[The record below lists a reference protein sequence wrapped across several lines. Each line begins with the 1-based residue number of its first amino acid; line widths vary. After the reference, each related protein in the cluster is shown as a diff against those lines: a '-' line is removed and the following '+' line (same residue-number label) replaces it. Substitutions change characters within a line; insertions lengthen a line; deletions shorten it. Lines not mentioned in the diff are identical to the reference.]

1 MFICSV
7 LTSSRVQ
14 VEFAYRL
21 TEDDVKKLN
30 DLISFNQ
37 NNYTVQRRDKISDL
51 FPVHLFTSFD
61 NWQPERM
68 RLPSPTEVKAQ
79 FNVAP
84 THCTL
89 QNRKVT
95 TNNYH

>member
-1 MFICSV
+1 M
-7 LTSSRVQ
+7 Q

-21 TEDDVKKLN
+21 TDDDVKKLN
-30 DLISFNQ
+30 DLIAFNQ

-61 NWQPERM
+61 NWHPERM
-68 RLPSPTEVKAQ
+68 RLPSPAEVKVQ
-79 FNVAP
+79 FQAAR

-89 QNRKVT
+89 QNRKVC
-95 TNNYH
+95 N